1 MRRFK
6 LYTPSMIAKHVTR
19 LFKGSIYIYG
29 IGQFDFDHGKLLL
42 PAVADA
48 RHYQTVKEVNRE
60 ISKLRCAFA

>member
-19 LFKGSIYIYG
+19 LFKGSLYIYG
-29 IGQFDFDHGKLLL
+29 VGQFDFDQGKLLL
-42 PAVADA
+42 PASAEA
-48 RHYQTVKEVNRE
+48 RHYQTVKEVNKE